1 MTLPFV
7 SFFIFSDLSF
17 VFLGDKRVSSLGRH
31 GSNLLK
37 RSFRKTSLF
46 VLTKTAV
53 MEKVLSQP
61 HISSYYCNVVIKILE
76 KYLLRSSVLEMNFQK
91 LFVSILIQDF
101 NHKFQNTFFE
111 EQFHQL
117 ILVVSYT
124 SYSQFGNHKHTH
136 THTHTLFSKGIKFDY
151 PTWRGES
158 EKLKKEVEVW

>member
-61 HISSYYCNVVIKILE
+61 HISSYYCNVVIKSLE
-76 KYLLRSSVLEMNFQK
+76 KYLLRSSVLQMNFQT
-91 LFVSILIQDF
+91 LFLSILI
-101 NHKFQNTFFE
+101 HKFQNTFFE
-111 EQFHQL
+111 EQFYQLCL
-117 ILVVSYT
+117 ILLASYT
-124 SYSQFGNHKHTH
+124 PY
-136 THTHTLFSKGIKFDY
+136 TLVDIDCTVLFRRI
-151 PTWRGES
+151 
-158 EKLKKEVEVW
+158 